1 LIKEL
6 VEILKQNI
14 KNVVEENKENKNLK
28 ENKET
33 NDNLNSNTNP
43 FSKVENRSNN
53 RYKVNSSNEYDDK
66 FDKSHSEKSYN
77 DNMEQYNDSYH
88 DSNDSRDIPR
98 SEIKQ
103 NKEKE
108 VPKSQEKLKSSNDK
122 KLINEYDYEEDSY
135 DSHDYVKKK
144 ALFYVLFIK
153 LI

>member
-1 LIKEL
+1 M

-14 KNVVEENKENKNLK
+14 KNDVEENKENKNLK

-33 NDNLNSNTNP
+33 NDNLNSNTNTN
-43 FSKVENRSNN
+43 SEVENRSN

-77 DNMEQYNDSYH
+77 DNMEQYNDYFQ

-98 SEIKQ
+98 PEIKQ

-108 VPKSQEKLKSSNDK
+108 VPKYQENLKSNNDK
-122 KLINEYDYEEDSY
+122 KLINEYEYEEDSY
-135 DSHDYVKKK
+135 DRDDYVKDK
-144 ALFYVLFIK
+144 ALLYVLFIK